1 MLATVES
8 IISLFP
14 TKAKSLTLLN
24 NLPAILGVPLD
35 RQAISL
41 APSSLMFIFVALAA
55 ALPENLMGLAMF
67 AFIGAYVWALL
78 AMYIGRLNDM
88 GWSAWCV
95 VGILVPVVNLI
106 VFGAMLFTPTKK

>member
-1 MLATVES
+1 MEALKN
-8 IISLFP
+8 LFVFN
-14 TKAKSLTLLN
+14 KKLTRSDFIVTWIGLVF
-24 NLPAILGVPLD
+24 GSV
-35 RQAISL
+35 
-41 APSSLMFIFVALAA
+41 IFVALSA

-67 AFIGAYVWALL
+67 AFFVAYVWALL